1 MGRVS
6 VTVETDGDDDC
17 TTEPVHLMPLQCPL
31 KMVEM
36 GDFRC
41 SPAVKTL
48 SFPARGTGSIPGQGT
63 KIPLMSCGVA
73 NKFFL
78 INFKKW
84 LKWQILCYVY
94 FYHTRTKQA

>member
-6 VTVETDGDDDC
+6 VKVETDGDDDC

-41 SPAVKTL
+41 GPAVKTL
-48 SFPARGTGSIPGQGT
+48 SFPSTGHRFNPWSGNLCGQ
-63 KIPLMSCGVA
+63 
-73 NKFFL
+73 
-78 INFKKW
+78 
-84 LKWQILCYVY
+84 
-94 FYHTRTKQA
+94 